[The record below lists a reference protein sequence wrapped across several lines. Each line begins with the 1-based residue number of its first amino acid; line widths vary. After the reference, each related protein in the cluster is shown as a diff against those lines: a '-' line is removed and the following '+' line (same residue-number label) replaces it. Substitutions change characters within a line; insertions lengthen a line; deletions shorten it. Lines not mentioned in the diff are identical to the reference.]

1 MTPFDDLLSILPREL
16 REAVDAAIAEGRFE
30 SFSEVLLTA
39 LHEWHSTEIN
49 REAHLQRM
57 RRLIDEAREGPT
69 YSSDEVFA
77 ELRERIAMRQARL
90 AAAE

>member
-1 MTPFDDLLSILPREL
+1 MALFEELFSILPREL
-16 REAVDAAIAEGRFE
+16 REAVDEAIADGRFS
-30 SFSEVLLTA
+30 SFSDVLLTA
-39 LHEWHSTEIN
+39 MHEWHSTEVN

-77 ELRERIAMRQARL
+77 ELRERIATRQVRL

>member
-1 MTPFDDLLSILPREL
+1 MTIFDELRSNLPQEL
-16 REAVDAAIAEGRFE
+16 REAVDAAMADGRFE
-30 SFSEVLLTA
+30 TFSELLLAA
-39 LHEWHSTEIN
+39 LWEWHGTEVN
-49 REAHLQRM
+49 REAHLNRL

-77 ELRERIAMRQARL
+77 ELNARIAARQARL